1 MAPSYCM
8 SGSGNSDPAE
18 VRVVDGVQ
26 FAILWSGDEY
36 SFNHTWI
43 TADEPTVIDL
53 EEHR

>member
-1 MAPSYCM
+1 MTPSYAT
-8 SGSGNSDPAE
+8 SGSGNSAPDD
-18 VRVVDGVQ
+18 VRVVNGVQ

-53 EEHR
+53 HEHR